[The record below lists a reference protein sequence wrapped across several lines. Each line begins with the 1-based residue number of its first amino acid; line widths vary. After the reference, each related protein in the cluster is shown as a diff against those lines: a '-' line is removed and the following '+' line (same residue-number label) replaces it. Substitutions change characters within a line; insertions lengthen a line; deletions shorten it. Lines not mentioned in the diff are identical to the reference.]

1 MGRLEISLIAVAS
14 AMLLCAA
21 AAAQTT
27 QPASIP
33 QGPYEKMPL
42 RASDSATNEAASTTQ
57 PVASVSLP
65 DQLDFTRVAM
75 ALGIVI
81 TMILG
86 LRWVGKKYFPNVA
99 VPRSSGTM
107 KVLSRLAISPKQQF
121 LMIQIGKRIVVVG
134 DSTGQMSPI
143 SEITDPEEVAG
154 LFSQLTEERSQQSMK
169 GFGALFHRA
178 GTDFEEKQKQ
188 PEMEKPAAED
198 SPSEEDPAVSQAHEE
213 FNELADK
220 VRLLSAQFRR
230 SV

>member
-1 MGRLEISLIAVAS
+1 MGWLRINLIAAAS
-14 AMLLCAA
+14 VMLVCAA
-21 AAAQTT
+21 VAGQTT

-33 QGPYEKMPL
+33 QGKYEKLPL
-42 RASDSATNEAASTTQ
+42 NAGDAAMTEVASTSQPAAST
-57 PVASVSLP
+57 SSP

-75 ALGIVI
+75 AMGIVI

-154 LFSQLTEERSQQSMK
+154 LFSQLAEERSQQSMK

-178 GTDFEEKQKQ
+178 EADFEKKQK
-188 PEMEKPAAED
+188 PEMEKPASEN
-198 SPSEEDPAVSQAHEE
+198 SPSEDDPAISAAQEE

-220 VRLLSAQFRR
+220 VRQLSAQFRR